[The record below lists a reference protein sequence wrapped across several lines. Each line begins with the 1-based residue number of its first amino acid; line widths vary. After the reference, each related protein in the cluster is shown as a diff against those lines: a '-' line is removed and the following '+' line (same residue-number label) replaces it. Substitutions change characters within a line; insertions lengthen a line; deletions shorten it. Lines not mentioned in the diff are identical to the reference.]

1 MKKYPYSLTVEKFF
15 FCAGPDLLPRLRQ
28 ATPEETGNYKTVKV
42 APIKGNG
49 LMLVE
54 YCLRKRW
61 PENKK
66 DREKIPLGRILF
78 LKDGYRIVFHKK
90 SSWRIEIRDA
100 NGSVIDRCKRNDP
113 PEAIR
118 GKIKSCIEKFF
129 PQYRE
134 YNLSERFVETI
145 IKPYRNIWKDF
156 VDISKAALAP
166 LCSEREKPYLFWEF
180 GDHVFYFGDD
190 LEYYAAKDSGLNWW
204 SKASYRID
212 MEYFMSQGGGDWL
225 WLHEHMN
232 DKRLNRRPVR
242 RGVDDITEKVMALA
256 GALQIVF
263 KAPLSYGDPDEE

>member
-1 MKKYPYSLTVEKFF
+1 
-15 FCAGPDLLPRLRQ
+15 
-28 ATPEETGNYKTVKV
+28 
-42 APIKGNG
+42 
-49 LMLVE
+49 MLVE

-118 GKIKSCIEKFF
+118 EKIKSCIEKFF

-166 LCSEREKPYLFWEF
+166 LCSESEKPYLFWEF

-225 WLHEHMN
+225 WLHEHVN
-232 DKRLNRRPVR
+232 YP
-242 RGVDDITEKVMALA
+242 ALKSEA
-256 GALQIVF
+256 
-263 KAPLSYGDPDEE
+263 